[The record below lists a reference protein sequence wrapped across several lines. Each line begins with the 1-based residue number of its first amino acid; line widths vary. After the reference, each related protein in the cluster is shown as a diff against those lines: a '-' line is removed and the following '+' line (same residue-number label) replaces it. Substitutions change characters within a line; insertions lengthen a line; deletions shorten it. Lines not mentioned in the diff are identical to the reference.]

1 MQPPSRLFAPRLSK
15 DSGPRFEVRTCSV
28 QLGPSLLL
36 GPAGPRTPDP
46 TAGRRATPARRWR
59 RSPTPSSRPAGR
71 SIAKGSRSRL
81 GRAGLRP
88 RGSLGERGAAPRRWR
103 FRPRQPCLRPAA
115 FLPPREGKESRLRRL
130 RPRAAA
136 PPRKEARRRPRLCG
150 ASLSARRGWPGPAA
164 SGASPPLPLP
174 ARPPAPAPASPP
186 AGRPEPPCGAE

>member
-1 MQPPSRLFAPRLSK
+1 MQPPSRLFAPRPPFRGQNLQRPARTEPTGWAS
-15 DSGPRFEVRTCSV
+15 DARPHSGP
-28 QLGPSLLL
+28 
-36 GPAGPRTPDP
+36 PRDSSSTLAEEPDP
-46 TAGRRATPARRWR
+46 EQ
-59 RSPTPSSRPAGR
+59 PAGR
-71 SIAKGSRSRL
+71 SIAKGPRSRL
-81 GRAGLRP
+81 GRAGRRP